1 MNNLYRVS
9 LPKCSDKFFN
19 LSSLIVYI
27 SYTKYLSIYPY
38 LFLVIKM
45 GQFKVRLQ
53 GDDEK
58 EYVINYEGL
67 RQALGFYQ
75 LTSDIKDIRDTV
87 RNLRDLCIERLLVPE
102 MEELI
107 LKVVEEN
114 PDIETR
120 KLNEKRPY
128 DSWNQ
133 LAWYRAFDSL
143 KEQKRILGTSQGRG
157 KNRTWKISSQ
167 RSLEVSK

>member
-1 MNNLYRVS
+1 MA
-9 LPKCSDKFFN
+9 K
-19 LSSLIVYI
+19 
-27 SYTKYLSIYPY
+27 
-38 LFLVIKM
+38 KM
-45 GQFKVRLQ
+45 GQFKVRLL
-53 GDDEK
+53 GDNGEA
-58 EYVINYEGL
+58 YVITYEAL
-67 RQALGFYQ
+67 RQKLGFYK
-75 LTSDIKDIRDTV
+75 LTSDIEDIRDTV
-87 RNLRDLCIERLLVPE
+87 RKLKDLCIERLLIPE

-143 KEQKRILGTSQGRG
+143 KEQKRILGTSQGHG